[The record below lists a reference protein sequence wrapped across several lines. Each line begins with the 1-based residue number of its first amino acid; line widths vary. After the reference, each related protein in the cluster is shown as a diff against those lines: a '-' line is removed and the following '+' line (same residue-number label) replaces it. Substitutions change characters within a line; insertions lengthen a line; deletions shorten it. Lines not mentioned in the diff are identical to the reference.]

1 MPRIRPLPPSVVNKI
16 AAGEVIERPAS
27 VVKELLENSL
37 DAQARRID
45 VELGQG
51 GCDLVR
57 VVDDGGGIERD
68 DLPLAVASHATSK
81 LLDADDLFRIRTLGF
96 RGEALASIA
105 EVSQLVLR
113 SRPPGAD
120 SGWQIEVQGGAASP
134 IVPCGCPLGTAIEV
148 RHLFY
153 NTPVRRKFLRAS
165 QTEIGHCLEA
175 FTRLALAHPQ
185 VHFTLRHN
193 DRTVWDLPP
202 VDHWRQRIAA
212 FFGEEINGALI
223 PIEGADGEVHLDGF
237 VADPSQ
243 SRANNRLQ
251 YLLLNGRFIRDR
263 ALQHALQ
270 EAYRGLLLSGRY
282 PIAFLRLTVP
292 PEAVDVNVHPT
303 KLEVRFA
310 DSGRVY
316 ALLLATL
323 RRAFLS
329 TDLTTRVRASWTA
342 AGHAPASPPPGA
354 ADEAASAHHRSQ
366 ILAWATGRAPAT
378 SQPAA
383 TVARTAAISIPEK
396 EGSCQPYDSSFYTT
410 PPQSTHLHE
419 TTQLLHPHTSQGA
432 LPAAQAD
439 LELQFEPPRGGPLD
453 LVPLDRP
460 WPGGFVT
467 PRQRDAARHAGQL
480 AHRGAGS
487 SAADGCGLPQ
497 LPAGSVSEK
506 SHFSGEIP
514 TPSFA
519 ADASAAASPAGTF
532 RPAAG
537 CQIHNR
543 YLVTECEE
551 GLVVIDQHAL
561 HERILYEQLR
571 ARLSAGRQEV
581 QRLLVTVPV
590 TLPPAE
596 AAALLES
603 REVLAEAGLEL
614 EPFGPDTVL
623 VRGYPAVLGSIDPAE
638 LVRQAAELVL
648 RNPRKVQR
656 HDLIES
662 LLAMMACKAAIKAG
676 DPLTPEEVAALLS
689 QRHLYR
695 DTHHCP
701 HGRPTALI
709 FTCQELDRRFMR
721 T

>member
-1 MPRIRPLPPSVVNKI
+1 L
-16 AAGEVIERPAS
+16 ALCFER
-27 VVKELLENSL
+27 
-37 DAQARRID
+37 
-45 VELGQG
+45 
-51 GCDLVR
+51 
-57 VVDDGGGIERD
+57 
-68 DLPLAVASHATSK
+68 HATSK
-81 LLDADDLFRIRTLGF
+81 IQRAEDLSGIRTLGF

-120 SGWQIEVQGGAASP
+120 SGWQIEVQGGAAGP
-134 IVPCGCPLGTAIEV
+134 VVPCGCPVGTTIEV

-175 FTRLALAHPQ
+175 FTRLALAYPQ

-193 DRTVWDLPP
+193 DRPVWDLPP

-212 FFGEEINGALI
+212 FFGEEIHGALI
-223 PIEGADGEVHLDGF
+223 PIEGADGELHLDGF

-292 PEAVDVNVHPT
+292 PDAVDVNVHPT

-310 DSGRVY
+310 DSGRLY

-329 TDLTTRVRASWTA
+329 TDLTTRVRSLRT
-342 AGHAPASPPPGA
+342 GGSGNPASA
-354 ADEAASAHHRSQ
+354 VEAAAAAQHRSQ
-366 ILAWATGRAPAT
+366 IVAWATGRPPTASEAVPALARAATPHASESTYILQSPQSASFDSGTQIPQICQFRHPVSSEGSRQPLPAT
-378 SQPAA
+378 Q
-383 TVARTAAISIPEK
+383 T
-396 EGSCQPYDSSFYTT
+396 
-410 PPQSTHLHE
+410 
-419 TTQLLHPHTSQGA
+419 
-432 LPAAQAD
+432 D
-439 LELQFEPPRGGPLD
+439 LELQFDPPAGGPLQ

-460 WPGGFVT
+460 WPGGPVT
-467 PRQRDAARHAGQL
+467 PRQQEAARHAGRL
-480 AHRGAGS
+480 ARSGAE
-487 SAADGCGLPQ
+487 
-497 LPAGSVSEK
+497 PAVLER
-506 SHFSGEIP
+506 SGEAEV
-514 TPSFA
+514 A
-519 ADASAAASPAGTF
+519 APAVAEASPDAEDRACAPCLAASSTVRSAAA
-532 RPAAG
+532 AAQPVPG

-543 YLVTECEE
+543 YLVAQCEE

-571 ARLSAGRQEV
+571 ARVAAGRQEV
-581 QRLLVTVPV
+581 QRLLVTLPV
-590 TLPPAE
+590 ILPPAE
-596 AAALLES
+596 AAALLQS
-603 REVLAEAGLEL
+603 REVLAEVGLEL

-623 VRGYPAVLGSIDPAE
+623 VRGYPAMLGSIDPAE
-638 LVRQAAELVL
+638 LVRQAAELV
-648 RNPRKVQR
+648 RQGPRKLQR

-662 LLAMMACKAAIKAG
+662 LLEMMACKAAIKAG

-709 FTCQELDRRFMR
+709 FTCEELDRRFKR

>member
-37 DAQARRID
+37 DAGSRRID
-45 VELGQG
+45 LSLGQG

-57 VVDDGGGIERD
+57 VVDDGCGIERD

-81 LLDADDLFRIRTLGF
+81 LADADDLFRVRTLGF

-120 SGWQIEVQGGAASP
+120 SGWQIEVQGGAAGP
-134 IVPCGCPLGTAIEV
+134 VVPCGCPVGTTIEV

-175 FTRLALAHPQ
+175 FTRLALAYPQ

-193 DRTVWDLPP
+193 DRPVWDLPP

-237 VADPSQ
+237 VADPGQ

-292 PEAVDVNVHPT
+292 PDAVDVNVHPT

-310 DSGRVY
+310 DSGRLY
-316 ALLLATL
+316 ALLLGTL

-329 TDLTTRVRASWTA
+329 TDLTTRVRSLRT
-342 AGHAPASPPPGA
+342 GGSGNPASAVDA
-354 ADEAASAHHRSQ
+354 AAAAQHRSQ
-366 ILAWATGRAPAT
+366 IVAWATGRPPAASEAVPALARAATPHASEPADILPLSQSSPFPSGAQPTHIYQFRQPVSSDGSHQPLPAT
-378 SQPAA
+378 
-383 TVARTAAISIPEK
+383 
-396 EGSCQPYDSSFYTT
+396 
-410 PPQSTHLHE
+410 
-419 TTQLLHPHTSQGA
+419 
-432 LPAAQAD
+432 QAD
-439 LELQFEPPRGGPLD
+439 LELQFDPPAGGPLD
-453 LVPLDRP
+453 LVPLDRS
-460 WPGGFVT
+460 WPGGPIT
-467 PRQRDAARHAGQL
+467 PRQQEAARHAGRL
-480 AHRGAGS
+480 ARSGAEPAVVERSGDVEV
-487 SAADGCGLPQ
+487 AAPAVAEASVDFEARACAPCQAPLPT
-497 LPAGSVSEK
+497 GRS
-506 SHFSGEIP
+506 
-514 TPSFA
+514 T
-519 ADASAAASPAGTF
+519 AAAAQPV
-532 RPAAG
+532 PG

-543 YLVTECEE
+543 YLVAQCEE

-571 ARLSAGRQEV
+571 ARLAAGRQEV
-581 QRLLVTVPV
+581 QRLLVTLPV
-590 TLPPAE
+590 ILPPAE
-596 AAALLES
+596 AAALLQS
-603 REVLAEAGLEL
+603 REVLAEVGLEL

-623 VRGYPAVLGSIDPAE
+623 VRGYPAILGSIDPAE
-638 LVRQAAELVL
+638 LVRQAAERVL
-648 RNPRKVQR
+648 QGARKLQR

-662 LLAMMACKAAIKAG
+662 LLEMMACKAAIKAG

-709 FTCQELDRRFMR
+709 FTCEELDRRFKR